1 MKKLTQK
8 EIKKEIIYRL
18 NKMHL
23 EDATMPA
30 DMRSTF
36 LWDIEDLLEQL

>member
-1 MKKLTQK
+1 MKKLTKRQ
-8 EIKKEIIYRL
+8 IKKEIIYRL

-30 DMRSTF
+30 DMRTTF
-36 LWDIEDLLEQL
+36 LYDIEDLVEQL